1 MLRLSLL
8 QTYGIKNKKT
18 GTIDVMTYVDY
29 VEMNGPAWIAGMRKG
44 KLHIALSVQGGSCW
58 SSGKSRI

>member
-1 MLRLSLL
+1 MKIMLHLSLL

-44 KLHIALSVQGGSCW
+44 KLHIAF
-58 SSGKSRI
+58 SSG